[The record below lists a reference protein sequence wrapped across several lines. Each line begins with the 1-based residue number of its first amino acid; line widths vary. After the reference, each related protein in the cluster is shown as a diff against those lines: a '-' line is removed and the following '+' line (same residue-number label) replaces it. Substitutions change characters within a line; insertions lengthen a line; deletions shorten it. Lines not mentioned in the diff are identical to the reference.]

1 MTKWPST
8 QLSEIEAV
16 ASVEMLMLHKNFM
29 NVVRVRWLTGE
40 MVLQHLKDVVQ
51 ASRVVDVDIGN
62 TFVTFHEK
70 RKLQVPKV
78 VVSFKTAGWFEVFK
92 LPRKVVQA
100 AVDRMK

>member
-1 MTKWPST
+1 
-8 QLSEIEAV
+8 
-16 ASVEMLMLHKNFM
+16 MLMLHKNFM

-40 MVLQHLKDVVQ
+40 MVLQHLKDMVQ
-51 ASRVVDVDIGN
+51 TTRIVDVDIGN

-70 RKLQVPKV
+70 RKLQVPEV
-78 VVSFKTAGWFEVFK
+78 VVSFKTAGWLEVFK